1 MIVGVTGME
10 AGVEASG
17 VPPKIGQSGV
27 IASVTG
33 HGTARGIPEV
43 HHLSLQMDDGSVL
56 ETRMPTPQGVKVSG
70 GVLPVNFEYFNFGE
84 CPICLVPSP
93 SSREHVPP
101 HSIGGNVRTLTCERC
116 NNEFGSR
123 FEPHLQTWYERSL
136 GRVRISGG
144 DVPGRRNNGEY
155 LYRETLTG
163 ELVLFQTGRSDL
175 NFDRMIQGGRIE
187 ITFPEFNEKA
197 FRLAAIKT
205 GYLAACVIMK
215 EVPRTERAAAI
226 RAELMAARDRD
237 RGEDYELS
245 DLARSIQVSRTAA
258 DPVPGEIALVEM
270 TEPDGSTFFAV
281 SFNRVFA
288 IDWPLDPIFIWEAV
302 APDPSGTQS

>member
-1 MIVGVTGME
+1 MIVGVTEME
-10 AGVEASG
+10 AGAEASA
-17 VPPKIGQSGV
+17 VSPKIGQPGV

-33 HGTARGIPEV
+33 HGTSRGIPEV
-43 HHLSLQMDDGSVL
+43 HQVSIQMDDGSVL

-70 GVLPVNFEYFNFGE
+70 GLLPVDVEYFNFGE

-123 FEPHLQTWYERSL
+123 FEPHLQTWYEKSL
-136 GRVRISGG
+136 GWVRISGG
-144 DVPGRRNNGEY
+144 DVPGRRNGGEY

-163 ELVLFQTGRSDL
+163 ELVFFQTGRSDP
-175 NFDRMIQGGRIE
+175 NFDRMIQGGKIE
-187 ITFPEFNEKA
+187 ITFPAFNEKA
-197 FRLAAIKT
+197 FRLAALKT
-205 GYLAACVIMK
+205 AYVAACLIMK

-245 DLARSIQVSRTAA
+245 ALAQSIQVSRTAA

-270 TEPDGSTFFAV
+270 TEADGSTFFAV

-288 IDWPLDPIFIWEAV
+288 VDWPLDPIFIREAG
-302 APDPSGTQS
+302 ASDPSEMKS